1 MITEKLDSMIKQR
14 QETNY
19 LSKEKTVD
27 NNTINR
33 ISITTKSVCMEA
45 RYFQVFMQLPQMRI
59 KLKMARQLSVST
71 RLLLRLLKRI
81 FQRQIVSPKNN

>member
-1 MITEKLDSMIKQR
+1 MIKR
-14 QETNY
+14 KPETNY
-19 LSKEKTVD
+19 LNKEKTVD

-33 ISITTKSVCMEA
+33 ISITTKLVCMMA
-45 RYFQVFMQLPQMRI
+45 RNFQVFMQHPQMRI
-59 KLKMARQLSVST
+59 KLKMGRQLSVST